1 MKMNVPNRLTVIR
14 LLLVPVF
21 LVFVLGFG
29 GETWGMIAAI
39 CVFAIASFTDF
50 LDGKIA
56 RKYHLITDFGKFLDP
71 LADKFLVLAALAS
84 LSYKAAINAGDSK
97 ASDVKICSVLFF
109 CTFMIVLLRELAV
122 TSMRLVVASSPDKK
136 VVAASWLGKIK
147 TCTQMFFIL
156 AAMAEPLIWDGHIV
170 TYIFMAAAA
179 VMTVWSGMSYIV
191 GYWKY
196 LDPSK

>member
-1 MKMNVPNRLTVIR
+1 MNVPNRLTVLR
-14 LLLVPVF
+14 LLLVPVY
-21 LVFVLGFG
+21 LVFILGFG
-29 GETWGMIAAI
+29 GEVWGRIVSI
-39 CVFAIASFTDF
+39 CVFATASFTDF

-84 LSYKAAINAGDSK
+84 LSFEAATNAANSM
-97 ASDVKICSVLFF
+97 IFSVLFF
-109 CTFMIVLLRELAV
+109 CTFIIVLLRELAV

-147 TCTQMFFIL
+147 TCTPVFFIL
-156 AAMAEPLIWDGHIV
+156 TAMIEPLIWEGHIA
-170 TYIFMAAAA
+170 TYIFMAVAA

>member
-1 MKMNVPNRLTVIR
+1 MNVPNRLTVIR
-14 LLLVPVF
+14 FLLVPVF
-21 LVFVLGFG
+21 LVFILGFG
-29 GETWGMIAAI
+29 GEVWGRIVAAA
-39 CVFAIASFTDF
+39 VFALASFTDF

-56 RKYHLITDFGKFLDP
+56 RKYHLVTDFGKFLDP

-84 LSYKAAINAGDSK
+84 LSFEAAMNAEKSK
-97 ASDVKICSVLFF
+97 VFPILFF

-122 TSMRLVVASSPDKK
+122 TSMRLVVVSSPDKK
-136 VVAASWLGKIK
+136 VVAASPLGKIK

-156 AAMAEPLIWDGHIV
+156 TAMIEPLIWDGHTA

>member
-21 LVFVLGFG
+21 LVFILGFG
-29 GETWGMIAAI
+29 GVTWGRIVSIA
-39 CVFAIASFTDF
+39 VFALASFTDF

-56 RKYHLITDFGKFLDP
+56 RKYHLVTDFGKFLDP
-71 LADKFLVLAALAS
+71 LADKFLVLAALAA
-84 LSYKAAINAGDSK
+84 LSYEAASSDGNSK
-97 ASDVKICSVLFF
+97 IFSVLFF
-109 CTFMIVLLRELAV
+109 CTFMTVLLRELAV

-156 AAMAEPLIWDGHIV
+156 TAMIEPLIWERHIA

>member
-1 MKMNVPNRLTVIR
+1 MNVPNRLTVIR

-21 LVFVLGFG
+21 LVFILGFG
-29 GETWGMIAAI
+29 GEVWGRIVATA
-39 CVFAIASFTDF
+39 VFALASFTDF

-56 RKYHLITDFGKFLDP
+56 RKYHLVTDFGKFLDP

-84 LSYKAAINAGDSK
+84 LSFEAAMNTEKSK
-97 ASDVKICSVLFF
+97 VFPILFF

-136 VVAASWLGKIK
+136 VVAASMLGKIK

-156 AAMAEPLIWDGHIV
+156 TAMIEPLIWEGHIA

>member
-1 MKMNVPNRLTVIR
+1 
-14 LLLVPVF
+14 
-21 LVFVLGFG
+21 
-29 GETWGMIAAI
+29 MIAAI

-50 LDGKIA
+50 LDGKIS
-56 RKYHLITDFGKFLDP
+56 RKYNLITDFGKFLDP
-71 LADKFLVLAALAS
+71 LADKFLVLAALAA
-84 LSYKAAINAGDSK
+84 LSYEAASSSGNSK
-97 ASDVKICSVLFF
+97 IFSVLFF
-109 CTFMIVLLRELAV
+109 CTFMTVLLRELAV

-156 AAMAEPLIWDGHIV
+156 TAMIEPLIWNRHIA

-191 GYWKY
+191 DYWKY

>member
-1 MKMNVPNRLTVIR
+1 MNVPNRLTVLR
-14 LLLVPVF
+14 LLLVPVY
-21 LVFVLGFG
+21 LVFILGFG
-29 GETWGMIAAI
+29 GEVWGRIVSI
-39 CVFAIASFTDF
+39 CVFATASFTDF

-84 LSYKAAINAGDSK
+84 LSFEAATNAANSM
-97 ASDVKICSVLFF
+97 IFSVLFF
-109 CTFMIVLLRELAV
+109 CTFIIVLLRELAV

-156 AAMAEPLIWDGHIV
+156 TAMIEPLIWEGHIA

>member
-1 MKMNVPNRLTVIR
+1 MNVPNRLTVLR
-14 LLLVPVF
+14 LLLVPVY
-21 LVFVLGFG
+21 LVFILGFG
-29 GETWGMIAAI
+29 GEVWGRIVSI
-39 CVFAIASFTDF
+39 CVFATASFTDF

-84 LSYKAAINAGDSK
+84 LSFEAATNAANSM
-97 ASDVKICSVLFF
+97 IFSVLFF
-109 CTFMIVLLRELAV
+109 CTFIIVLLRELAV

-156 AAMAEPLIWDGHIV
+156 TAMIEPLIWEGHIA
-170 TYIFMAAAA
+170 TYIFMAVAA

>member
-1 MKMNVPNRLTVIR
+1 MNVPNRLTVIR

-21 LVFVLGFG
+21 LVFILGFG
-29 GETWGMIAAI
+29 GEVWGRIVAAA
-39 CVFAIASFTDF
+39 VFALASFTDF

-56 RKYHLITDFGKFLDP
+56 RKYHLVTDFGKFLDP

-84 LSYKAAINAGDSK
+84 LSFEAAMNTEKSK
-97 ASDVKICSVLFF
+97 VFPILFF

-136 VVAASWLGKIK
+136 VVAASMLGKIK

-156 AAMAEPLIWDGHIV
+156 AAMIEPLIWEGHIA

>member
-1 MKMNVPNRLTVIR
+1 MKMNVPNRLTIIR

-21 LVFVLGFG
+21 LVFILGFG
-29 GETWGMIAAI
+29 GVTWGRIVSIA
-39 CVFAIASFTDF
+39 VFALASFTDF

-71 LADKFLVLAALAS
+71 LADKFLVLAALAA
-84 LSYKAAINAGDSK
+84 LSYEAAYSSGNSK
-97 ASDVKICSVLFF
+97 IFSVLFF
-109 CTFMIVLLRELAV
+109 CTFMTVLLRELAV

-156 AAMAEPLIWDGHIV
+156 TAMIEPLIWNRHIA

-191 GYWKY
+191 DYWKY
-196 LDPSK
+196 LVPSK

>member
-1 MKMNVPNRLTVIR
+1 MNVPNRLTVLR
-14 LLLVPVF
+14 LLLVPVY
-21 LVFVLGFG
+21 LVFILGFG
-29 GETWGMIAAI
+29 GEVWGRIVSI
-39 CVFAIASFTDF
+39 CVFATASFTDF
-50 LDGKIA
+50 LDSKIA

-84 LSYKAAINAGDSK
+84 LSFEAATNAANSM
-97 ASDVKICSVLFF
+97 IFSVLFF
-109 CTFMIVLLRELAV
+109 CTFIIVLLRELAV

-156 AAMAEPLIWDGHIV
+156 TAMIEPLIWEGHIA

>member
-1 MKMNVPNRLTVIR
+1 MKMNVPNRLTIIR

-21 LVFVLGFG
+21 LVFILGFG
-29 GETWGMIAAI
+29 GVTWGRIVSIA
-39 CVFAIASFTDF
+39 VFALASFTDF

-71 LADKFLVLAALAS
+71 LADKFLVLAALAA
-84 LSYKAAINAGDSK
+84 LSYEAASSSGNSK
-97 ASDVKICSVLFF
+97 RFSVLVF
-109 CTFMIVLLRELAV
+109 CTFMTVLLRELAV

-156 AAMAEPLIWDGHIV
+156 TAMIEPLIWNRHIA

-191 GYWKY
+191 DYWKY

>member
-1 MKMNVPNRLTVIR
+1 MNVPNRLTVIR

-71 LADKFLVLAALAS
+71 LADKFLVLAALAA

-97 ASDVKICSVLFF
+97 ASDAKIFSVLFF

-179 VMTVWSGMSYIV
+179 VMTLWSGMSYIV

>member
-1 MKMNVPNRLTVIR
+1 MNVPNRLTVIR

-71 LADKFLVLAALAS
+71 LADKFLVLAALAA

-97 ASDVKICSVLFF
+97 ASDVKIFSVLFF
-109 CTFMIVLLRELAV
+109 CTFMIVLLRDLAV

-179 VMTVWSGMSYIV
+179 VMTLWSGMSYIV

>member
-21 LVFVLGFG
+21 LVFILGFG
-29 GETWGMIAAI
+29 GEVWGRIVAAA
-39 CVFAIASFTDF
+39 VFALASFTDF

-56 RKYHLITDFGKFLDP
+56 RKYHLVTDFGKFLDP
-71 LADKFLVLAALAS
+71 LADKFLVLAALAA
-84 LSYKAAINAGDSK
+84 LSYEAASSGKNSK
-97 ASDVKICSVLFF
+97 IFSVLFF
-109 CTFMIVLLRELAV
+109 CTFMTVLLRELAV

-156 AAMAEPLIWDGHIV
+156 AAMIEPLVWDRHIV
-170 TYIFMAAAA
+170 TYVFMASAAI
-179 VMTVWSGMSYIV
+179 MTVWSGMSYIV

>member
-1 MKMNVPNRLTVIR
+1 MKMNVPNRLTIIR

-21 LVFVLGFG
+21 LVFILGFG
-29 GETWGMIAAI
+29 GVTWGRIVSIA
-39 CVFAIASFTDF
+39 VFALASFTDF

-56 RKYHLITDFGKFLDP
+56 DFGKFLDP
-71 LADKFLVLAALAS
+71 LADKFLVLAALAA
-84 LSYKAAINAGDSK
+84 LSYEAASSSGNSK
-97 ASDVKICSVLFF
+97 IFSVLFF
-109 CTFMIVLLRELAV
+109 CTFMTVLLRELAV

-156 AAMAEPLIWDGHIV
+156 TAMIEPLIWNRHIA

-191 GYWKY
+191 DYWKY

>member
-1 MKMNVPNRLTVIR
+1 MNVPNRLTVIR

-21 LVFVLGFG
+21 LVFILGFG
-29 GETWGMIAAI
+29 GEVWGRIVAAA
-39 CVFAIASFTDF
+39 VFALASFTDF

-56 RKYHLITDFGKFLDP
+56 RKYHLVTDFGKFLDP

-84 LSYKAAINAGDSK
+84 LSFEAAMNTEKSK
-97 ASDVKICSVLFF
+97 VFPILFF

-136 VVAASWLGKIK
+136 VVAASMLGKIK

-156 AAMAEPLIWDGHIV
+156 TAMIEPLIWEGHIA

>member
-1 MKMNVPNRLTVIR
+1 MKMNVPNRLTIIR
-14 LLLVPVF
+14 LLFVPVF
-21 LVFVLGFG
+21 LVFILGFG
-29 GETWGMIAAI
+29 GVTWGRIVSIA
-39 CVFAIASFTDF
+39 VFALASFTDF

-71 LADKFLVLAALAS
+71 LADKFLVLAALAA
-84 LSYKAAINAGDSK
+84 LSYEAASSSGNSK
-97 ASDVKICSVLFF
+97 IFSVLFF
-109 CTFMIVLLRELAV
+109 CTFMTVLLRELAV

-156 AAMAEPLIWDGHIV
+156 TAMIEPLIWNRHIA

-191 GYWKY
+191 DYWKY

>member
-21 LVFVLGFG
+21 LVFILGFG
-29 GETWGMIAAI
+29 GEVWGRIVATA
-39 CVFAIASFTDF
+39 VFALASFTDF

-56 RKYHLITDFGKFLDP
+56 RKYHLVTDFGKFLDP

-84 LSYKAAINAGDSK
+84 LSFEAAMNTEKSK
-97 ASDVKICSVLFF
+97 VFPILFF

-136 VVAASWLGKIK
+136 VVAASMLGKIK

-156 AAMAEPLIWDGHIV
+156 TAMIEPLIWEGHIA